1 MTHRILQVRGL
12 DGQVV
17 FEHDLATGEAVEL
30 IETRDEGRRGRSVA
44 RRLEVWV
51 REVAGRDGADL
62 DPTAIVAGPVQEEE
76 ETWRAT

>member
-1 MTHRILQVRGL
+1 MTHRILQVRGI

-17 FEHDLATGEAVEL
+17 FEHDLATDEAVEL
-30 IETRDEGRRGRSVA
+30 IETRDEGRRGRSIA
-44 RRLEVWV
+44 RRLEVCV
-51 REVAGRDGADL
+51 RDVGGDGADL

>member
-17 FEHDLATGEAVEL
+17 FEHDLGPSHAVEL
-30 IETRDEGRRGRSVA
+30 VETMDEGRRGRSVA
-44 RRLEVWV
+44 RRLEVWI
-51 REVAGRDGADL
+51 RDLAGRDRADL
-62 DPTAIVAGPVQEEE
+62 APTAIVAGPVQEEQ